1 MLVLTR
7 RFNSPNSLK
16 DETDVMITTP
26 TGDVITVSLKQIK
39 GKQVRIGFEAPMG
52 YHIDREEVYR
62 ENQAKRDN
70 CPNRLITTPAHANL
84 LK

>member
-7 RFNSPNSLK
+7 RMTAEIK
-16 DETDVMITTP
+16 ETDIMITCP
-26 TGDVITVSLKQIK
+26 NGDVIKVCLKQIR
-39 GKQVRIGFEAPMG
+39 GKQVRLGFVATLG
-52 YHIDREEVYR
+52 YHIDREEVYQ
-62 ENQAKRDN
+62 ENQAKRDA